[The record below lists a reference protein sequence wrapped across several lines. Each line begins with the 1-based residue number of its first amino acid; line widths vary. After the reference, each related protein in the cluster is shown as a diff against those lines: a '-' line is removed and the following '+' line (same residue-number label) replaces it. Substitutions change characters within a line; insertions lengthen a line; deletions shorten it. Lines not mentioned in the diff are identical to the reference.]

1 MEAEETPPCPYFNR
15 GHCRGNSNGNCKL
28 SHTTRTC
35 WKEKCEKGPTCAMRH
50 PRSCNLFFRSSRGC
64 HRKSCSQRHLATQE
78 DPTVLVAREKV
89 AEDDQRIN
97 ELNAKIAA
105 QQIQMSELHERLAA
119 QEIQTKELL
128 VSISKLGCKLGNTEA
143 SFKRLLETQNIKLSG
158 EIGCLDAQVQRNKK
172 TELKP
177 PELSNL
183 ISEFT
188 EMKTNVNT
196 TMQKV
201 VDEKLEAQKTQILD
215 KTKLRDT
222 EMISRLNSVVDTRL
236 KEYTDIIRKQVA
248 AVNNRHKEETNSHF
262 KNMNDSLYKALDR
275 IEDQYPNTTK
285 QCPNPPVDRYKALN
299 FLD

>member
-64 HRKSCSQRHLATQE
+64 HRKSCSHRHLATQE
-78 DPTVLVAREKV
+78 DPTVLVAGEKV

-143 SFKRLLETQNIKLSG
+143 SFKRLLETQDIKLSG
-158 EIGCLDAQVQRNKK
+158 EIGCLDVQVQRNKK
-172 TELKP
+172 TMKELNP

-188 EMKTNVNT
+188 KMKTNVNT

-201 VDEKLEAQKTQILD
+201 VDEKLKEQDYLHRSD
-215 KTKLRDT
+215 
-222 EMISRLNSVVDTRL
+222 LNKVVDGKL
-236 KEYTDIIRKQVA
+236 KEYTDIREDRID
-248 AVNNRHKEETNSHF
+248 SMIHF
-262 KNMNDSLYKALDR
+262 KLMEYNDIIRNHVGFFHPHMHNETLAKILDR
-275 IEDQYPNTTK
+275 TWVDLNNIK
-285 QCPNPPVDRYKALN
+285 QCPKTKQARQALN
-299 FLD
+299 LMD

>member
-64 HRKSCSQRHLATQE
+64 HRKSCSHRHLATQE
-78 DPTVLVAREKV
+78 DPTVLVAGEKV

-143 SFKRLLETQNIKLSG
+143 SFKRLLETQDIKLSG
-158 EIGCLDAQVQRNKK
+158 EIGCLDVQVQCNKK
-172 TELKP
+172 TMKELKP
-177 PELSNL
+177 PSTEVNKDLLNL
-183 ISEFT
+183 KSDFT
-188 EMKTNVNT
+188 EWKTNVNT

-201 VDEKLEAQKTQILD
+201 VDE
-215 KTKLRDT
+215 
-222 EMISRLNSVVDTRL
+222 RL
-236 KEYTDIIRKQVA
+236 KEHTERIETGLFYRLEDIIDGRL
-248 AVNNRHKEETNSHF
+248 NR
-262 KNMNDSLYKALDR
+262 
-275 IEDQYPNTTK
+275 
-285 QCPNPPVDRYKALN
+285 
-299 FLD
+299 